1 MTTQIPVLSLQVKKP
16 VVYDYW
22 LSIAIILL
30 LITGVMVIASSS
42 MEFANRN
49 MGGPFAILLRHLI
62 YMTLGLVSGAVIM
75 RIPVD
80 VWQKFDWILLLIGI
94 VLLLLVLTPGIGS
107 EINGSK
113 RWIRFGPIGMQPSE
127 LMKWF
132 LIIYVSGYL
141 VRRAEEVRNQWS
153 GFLKPIVVL
162 AFIIVLLLLEP
173 DFGAMVVAM
182 SAVLGMMFLGG
193 VRANQFFVLITACSG
208 AVAFIATAQEY
219 RMQRLLSFM
228 DPWASENVY
237 GSGYQLTQALIAF
250 GRGEWTGVGL
260 GNSML
265 KLFYLPEAH
274 TDFVFAIL
282 GEEFGL
288 IGVLFVL
295 TLFALLIGRI
305 FYIGW
310 LAERRDQL
318 FGAYA
323 CYGIALLMAMQAVI
337 NMGVNT
343 ALLPTKGLTLP
354 LLSYGGSSL
363 VVTLA
368 MFGFVMAVYQA
379 TQIPELQEK
388 EELEV

>member
-1 MTTQIPVLSLQVKKP
+1 MTMSLASMNDEMKETP
-16 VVYDYW
+16 IFDTW
-22 LSIAIILL
+22 LL
-30 LITGVMVIASSS
+30 LTIGFLLVTGIMVIASSS
-42 MEFANRN
+42 MEFADRN
-49 MGGPFAILLRHLI
+49 LGGPFAILGRHLV
-62 YMTLGLVSGAVIM
+62 YMLLGLITAITIA
-75 RIPVD
+75 RIPVAI
-80 VWQKFDWILLLIGI
+80 WQRFDWILLLTG
-94 VLLLLVLTPGIGS
+94 VVLLVLVLVPGIGS

-113 RWIRFGPIGMQPSE
+113 RWIRFGSIGFQPSE

-132 LIIYVSGYL
+132 LIIYISGYL
-141 VRRAEEVRNQWS
+141 VRRADEVRNHWS
-153 GFLKPIVVL
+153 GFLKPILVL

-173 DFGAMVVAM
+173 DFGAMVVALL
-182 SAVLGMMFLGG
+182 AVLGMMFLGG
-193 VRANQFFVLITACSG
+193 VRASQFIVLMTACSG

-228 DPWASENVY
+228 DPWSSENVY

-288 IGVLFVL
+288 VGVLFVL
-295 TLFALLIGRI
+295 TLFASLISRI

-310 LAERRDQL
+310 LAERRNQL

-323 CYGIALLMAMQAVI
+323 CYGIALLIAMQAVI

-368 MFGFVMAVYQA
+368 MFGFVMAVYRE
-379 TQIPELQEK
+379 TQNGPVVEI
-388 EELEV
+388 EEVDL